1 MLQNEYQVSFFDYL
15 YDRGGY
21 KRIDHFAEEV
31 AAALYI
37 SRSGAYK
44 KIRAISKL
52 SFDESMQ
59 VCKYFGIS
67 LDQYLDSF
75 GMEKSSYAFQSDDI
89 VKPLTSYLQWA
100 KNILTHSES
109 MDRYRDEYTVYSF
122 SNEIPVFHIL
132 PFHHLLSFKLFIWNR
147 NNWNI
152 SQYGLKYDFDHFD
165 KDTELKSTLAEVNDH
180 FISYESVDV
189 WGSDFLTNTLNQL
202 RYYTKIGAFR
212 RQEDPLLIL
221 ADIRKMINHL
231 KSTAKAG
238 AKMRFGSKEKHAKMD
253 IYLNYTHTS
262 PELIFI
268 QSGKNRVIYSS
279 YLSPNYLRTTD
290 ERICDYTNSWMEK
303 AIAQSSLISKVGEV
317 DRENV
322 FNILNSILDDMEDK
336 LRYYSR

>member
-1 MLQNEYQVSFFDYL
+1 MLQSKYQVSFFDYL
-15 YDRGGY
+15 YDRSGY
-21 KRIDHFAEEV
+21 KRTDHFAEEV

-109 MDRYRDEYTVYSF
+109 MDRYRDEYKVYSF

-202 RYYTKIGAFR
+202 RYYTTIGAFR

-238 AKMRFGSKEKHAKMD
+238 AKMRFGSK
-253 IYLNYTHTS
+253 
-262 PELIFI
+262 
-268 QSGKNRVIYSS
+268 
-279 YLSPNYLRTTD
+279 
-290 ERICDYTNSWMEK
+290 
-303 AIAQSSLISKVGEV
+303 
-317 DRENV
+317 
-322 FNILNSILDDMEDK
+322 
-336 LRYYSR
+336 